1 MATQGV
7 TGQKASSSKSA
18 SFSELAKIEER
29 TAYWLLLPTFLVV
42 LIIALYPLGS
52 VFVSSF
58 TNRTFASAQ
67 PTEFVGLQNYVRLLS
82 MTIAELQ
89 PVTNPDTGEPVIN
102 PNTGEVQYQSAVR
115 VLPARPVRYRPV
127 TEFSLFGNR
136 YVIGA
141 TDPDFI
147 RSVIDTL
154 VFTIATVL
162 LELLLG
168 MGIALVINSFSGRS
182 VTRAILMAIM
192 LIPWAIPTAVSS
204 RIWEF
209 MFQASRAGFFN
220 MMAWR
225 LGLSDGTTAYLSDP
239 AFQMPAMIM
248 IDVWKTTSFMAL
260 LLMAGLQLISGEI
273 YEAASVDG
281 SSRVRT
287 FFSITLPLLKGTIAV
302 ALVFRTLDALR
313 VFDVFQIV
321 LAQSRYSMASFTYY
335 QLINSRTM
343 GYSSASSVLIFLLIL
358 IFSVIYIR
366 SLGVESE

>member
-1 MATQGV
+1 MAAQGL
-7 TGQKASSSKSA
+7 TGRKAKSKSA
-18 SFSELAKIEER
+18 SFSELAKAEER
-29 TAYWLLLPTFLVV
+29 QAYWLLLPTFIVILV
-42 LIIALYPLGS
+42 IAIYPLGS
-52 VFVSSF
+52 VFVNSF
-58 TNRTFASAQ
+58 TNRTFASSE
-67 PTEFVGLQNYVRLLS
+67 PTTFVGLQNYSRLLR
-82 MTIAELQ
+82 MTIRQLPAVIDEATGQ
-89 PVTNPDTGEPVIN
+89 PKINDKTGGI
-102 PNTGEVQYQSAVR
+102 QYESAVR
-115 VLPARPVRYRPV
+115 VLPSKPVRYREV
-127 TEFSLFGNR
+127 SQFSLFGTR

-141 TDPDFI
+141 TDVDFI
-147 RSVIDTL
+147 MSVRDTL
-154 VFTIATVL
+154 VFTLGTVL

-168 MGIALVINSFSGRS
+168 LGIALVINGFGSRS
-182 VTRAILMAIM
+182 ITRAILMAIM

-209 MFQASRAGFFN
+209 MFQSSRAGFFN

-225 LGLSDGTTAYLSDP
+225 LGLGDGNIAFLSEP

-248 IDVWKTTSFMAL
+248 IDVWKTTPFMAL

-281 SSRVRT
+281 ANKVRT

-321 LAQSRYSMASFTYY
+321 LAQSRYSMASYTYY
-335 QLINSRTM
+335 QLINSRAM

-358 IFSVIYIR
+358 VFSIIYIK
-366 SLGVESE
+366 SLGVETE

>member
-7 TGQKASSSKSA
+7 TGRKVSSKKSA
-18 SFSELAKIEER
+18 SFGELAKQEER
-29 TAYWLLLPTFLVV
+29 MAWWLLLPTFLVI
-42 LIIALYPLGS
+42 LIIALYPLGT
-52 VFVSSF
+52 VFVNSF

-67 PTEFVGLQNYVRLLS
+67 PTEFVGLDNYRQLLGI
-82 MTIAELQ
+82 TIRQ
-89 PVTNPDTGEPVIN
+89 VPPVIDEA
-102 PNTGEVQYQSAVR
+102 TGQPRINERTGQVEYQSAVR
-115 VLPARPVRYRPV
+115 VLPARPIRYRPV
-127 TEFSLFGNR
+127 AQFTIFGNR

-147 RSVIDTL
+147 LSVRDTL
-154 VFTIATVL
+154 IFTIATVF
-162 LELLLG
+162 LELVLG
-168 MGIALVINSFSGRS
+168 LGIALVINGFSARG
-182 VTRAILMAIM
+182 VTRAVLMAIM
-192 LIPWAIPTAVSS
+192 LVPWAIPTAVSS

-220 MMAWR
+220 MMSWR
-225 LGLSDGTTAYLSDP
+225 LGLGDGNTAYLSEA

-273 YEAASVDG
+273 YEAANVDG
-281 SSRVRT
+281 ASKWKQ
-287 FFSITLPLLKGTIAV
+287 FWSITLPLLKGTIAV

-321 LAQSRYSMASFTYY
+321 LGQSRYSMASFSYY
-335 QLINSRTM
+335 ELINNRAM

-358 IFSVIYIR
+358 IFAIVYIR